1 MDKDSVL
8 IKYNNKEIESGTVR
22 FTITDNKLNSR
33 IRFYSES
40 LETVLRIELYEMEKS
55 FDEERVW
62 Y

>member
-8 IKYNNKEIESGTVR
+8 IKYNNKEIESGTVI
-22 FTITDNKLNSR
+22 FTLTDNKLNYR